1 MSATGTGATG
11 TGTGGVGGDAT
22 ARATGTGANRTGAT
36 GTGGPLAGIRGI
48 VLTQAWA
55 GAYCTQLL
63 GMLGADIVQLEVRRR
78 LDSWRGS
85 YDTPMPAALSA
96 IPTAKHAWN
105 CNPLFNS
112 VNLNKRSVTL
122 DLATPAGIDVF
133 KRLLVHA
140 DVVAENFSPRVLGNL
155 GIGYDAM
162 RAVKPDVILCS
173 LSAYGHDG
181 PWANV
186 PGIGGTIEPTSGQ
199 SALLGYR
206 DGPPLNSGQMY
217 PDAVA
222 GLTGFAALVTAL
234 RHRRRTGEGQC
245 IDLSMQEANLAVVGD
260 AALEQ
265 VLTGRQRERLGN
277 RHLTFAPHGIY
288 PCRDRASGDA
298 GIPGRE
304 RWIAL
309 AAESEAQWTAL
320 CAAAGHPDWLAD
332 PRFAGNAARK
342 ANEDA
347 LDALIAGWTAG
358 EDRDAL
364 ARRLAAVG
372 VIAAPVLDTLEVA
385 ADAHF
390 RARGVI
396 VDVDHPEVGSRAQP
410 GVPVHFSRTPGG
422 VTRPAPVQGEHNLE
436 VFSELLGMS
445 EDEYDTLARDGVS
458 GVGEP

>member
-1 MSATGTGATG
+1 
-11 TGTGGVGGDAT
+11 
-22 ARATGTGANRTGAT
+22 
-36 GTGGPLAGIRGI
+36 
-48 VLTQAWA
+48 
-55 GAYCTQLL
+55 
-63 GMLGADIVQLEVRRR
+63 
-78 LDSWRGS
+78 
-85 YDTPMPAALSA
+85 
-96 IPTAKHAWN
+96 
-105 CNPLFNS
+105 
-112 VNLNKRSVTL
+112 
-122 DLATPAGIDVF
+122 
-133 KRLLVHA
+133 
-140 DVVAENFSPRVLGNL
+140 
-155 GIGYDAM
+155 M
-162 RAVKPDVILCS
+162 RAIKPDVILCS

-222 GLTGFAALVTAL
+222 GLTGFAAVVTAL
-234 RHRRRTGEGQC
+234 RHRQRTGEGQY

-260 AALEQ
+260 AALEYE
-265 VLTGRQRERLGN
+265 LTGRQRARLGN

-288 PCRDRASGDA
+288 PCLAE
-298 GIPGRE
+298 GRGE
-304 RWIAL
+304 RWIAF

-320 CAAAGHPDWLAD
+320 CEAAGHADWLAD
-332 PRFAGNAARK
+332 ARFADNAARK
-342 ANEDA
+342 ANEHA
-347 LDALIAGWTAG
+347 LDTAIAAWTAG

-364 ARRLAAVG
+364 ARRLAAAG

-422 VTRPAPVQGEHNLE
+422 VTRPAPVQGEHNRE
-436 VFSELLGMS
+436 VFGELLGMS
-445 EDEYDTLARDGVS
+445 DEQYERLAAEGVT
-458 GVGEP
+458 GLGEP